1 MTTPLSPESDQLRLY
16 CGATAY
22 VVVDA
27 ILAWVDGGGGGV
39 KEASLRQHEIA
50 HAVLNG
56 PACLV

>member
-1 MTTPLSPESDQLRLY
+1 V
-16 CGATAY
+16 GAQPGRG
-22 VVVDA
+22 
-27 ILAWVDGGGGGV
+27 WPGGGGV